1 MSLSCMSSY
10 SKGKKIS
17 SSRMQLLLESE
28 HTIFLDICTL
38 QIYCSREVYSMH
50 EKKKPW
56 KCLHVNWRLQLDNL
70 LACTCA
76 QGEAHVRRGYLCT
89 LAKISHLL
97 LSPSLWLLSI
107 VFGLYIQFLP
117 LFPIEPPAFV
127 VSTTGQ

>member
-50 EKKKPW
+50 EKKKA
-56 KCLHVNWRLQLDNL
+56 LEVF
-70 LACTCA
+70 ACELEVA
-76 QGEAHVRRGYLCT
+76 IR
-89 LAKISHLL
+89 
-97 LSPSLWLLSI
+97 
-107 VFGLYIQFLP
+107 
-117 LFPIEPPAFV
+117 
-127 VSTTGQ
+127 